1 MTPETHNT
9 SLLSSA
15 EVAKLLNIHPVTLRK
30 SRSKGTLPLPFIRIG
45 GTVRYGEEDIHNFIS
60 SNTHRNE
67 EK

>member
-1 MTPETHNT
+1 MTTELNNT

-45 GTVRYGEEDIHNFIS
+45 GSVRYREEDIHNFLS
-60 SNTHRNE
+60 SNTYGYE
-67 EK
+67 A